1 MHPSAATG
9 VSEHGLVR
17 LDGLAVTYGAFH
29 ALHPLDLTIEHGD
42 FLAILGPSG
51 CGKTSLLRALGG
63 FQRPSSGRIFIDG
76 QDLTA
81 VGPEKRPTNTVFQGY
96 GLFPHLNVRQNIG
109 YGLRIAGRDRADI
122 AQRVEHIA
130 GLVRMQSFLDRPIDK
145 LSGGQRQ
152 RVALAR
158 ALVMRPKVLLLDE
171 PLAALDLKLRQTM
184 QEELRRIHREI
195 GGTFVFVT
203 HDQAEALSL
212 ATRIAVMNEG
222 HLVQIGSPEDI
233 YQRPRSR
240 FVATFLGEA
249 NVLEAARRSNRVTL
263 DAGGSFESKGQ
274 DGDLSIAVRP
284 ELIRIAPPAGTADI
298 TLQGRLLERI
308 YLGSH
313 LRYALALSDGSQLVV
328 AADAADQ
335 RNPHVPGQEL
345 TVGWTHDAQVL
356 LDS

>member
-1 MHPSAATG
+1 MKLSAASG
-9 VSEHGLVR
+9 VKDHGLVR
-17 LDGLAVTYGAFH
+17 LEGVSVAYGTFH
-29 ALHPLDLTIEHGD
+29 ALHPLDLTIAQGD

-51 CGKTSLLRALGG
+51 CGKTTLLRAIGG
-63 FQRPSSGRIFIDG
+63 FQRPSSGKILIDG
-76 QDLTA
+76 QDLTS

-109 YGLRIAGRDRADI
+109 YGLRIAGRSRADI
-122 AQRVEHIA
+122 AQSVEHIS
-130 GLVRMQSFLDRPIDK
+130 GLVRLQEFLDRPIDK

-171 PLAALDLKLRQTM
+171 PLAALDLKLRQAM

-222 HLVQIGSPEDI
+222 HLVQIGSPEEI
-233 YQRPRSR
+233 YERPRSR

-249 NVLEAARRSNRVTL
+249 NVLDARRRSNRVTL
-263 DAGGSFESKGQ
+263 AAGGSFEHRGQ
-274 DGDLSIAVRP
+274 DGDIAIAVRP
-284 ELIRIAPPAGTADI
+284 ELICIAPPPGTTDHI
-298 TLQGRLLERI
+298 LRGRLRDRI

-313 LRYALALSDGSQLVV
+313 LRYEIALADGSQLVV
-328 AADAADQ
+328 AADAADH
-335 RNPHVPGQEL
+335 RNAHAPGQEL
-345 TVGWTHDAQVL
+345 TVGWARDAQVL
-356 LDS
+356 LDK

>member
-1 MHPSAATG
+1 M
-9 VSEHGLVR
+9 SENGLVR
-17 LDGLAVTYGAFH
+17 LEGVSVSYGTFH
-29 ALHPLDLTIEHGD
+29 ALRPLDLTIGHGD

-51 CGKTSLLRALGG
+51 CGKTTLLRAIGG
-63 FQRPSSGRIFIDG
+63 FQRPTSGRILIDG
-76 QDLTA
+76 QDVTA
-81 VGPEKRPTNTVFQGY
+81 LGPEKRPSNTVFQGY

-109 YGLRIAGRDRADI
+109 YGLRIAGRGRPDI
-122 AQRVEHIA
+122 AREVEHIA
-130 GLVRMQSFLDRPIDK
+130 ALVRLQEYLDRPIDK

-203 HDQAEALSL
+203 HDQSEALSL

-222 HLVQIGSPEDI
+222 HLVQIGSPEEI
-233 YQRPRSR
+233 YQRPQSR

-249 NVLEAARRSNRVTL
+249 NVLAATRRAGQVTFA
-263 DAGGSFESKGQ
+263 AGGSFASKGS
-274 DGDLSIAVRP
+274 DGDIAIAVRP
-284 ELIRIAPPAGTADI
+284 EVIRIAPALGMADHI
-298 TLQGRLLERI
+298 IRGQVRDRV

-313 LRYALALSDGSQLVV
+313 LRYEIGLADGGRLVA
-328 AADAADQ
+328 AADATDR
-335 RNPHVPGQEL
+335 RNLHAPGDEV
-345 TVGWTHDAQVL
+345 TVGWAHDAQVL
-356 LDS
+356 LDK

>member
-1 MHPSAATG
+1 VKI
-9 VSEHGLVR
+9 VSENGLVR
-17 LDGLAVTYGAFH
+17 LEGVAVSYGTFH
-29 ALHPLDLTIEHGD
+29 ALRPLDLIIGHGD

-51 CGKTSLLRALGG
+51 CGKTTLLRAIGG
-63 FQRPSSGRIFIDG
+63 FQRPSAGRIHIDG
-76 QDLTA
+76 QDVTA
-81 VGPEKRPTNTVFQGY
+81 LGPEKRPSNTVFQGY

-109 YGLRIAGRDRADI
+109 YGLRIAGHGRADI
-122 AQRVEHIA
+122 AREVEHIS
-130 GLVRMQSFLDRPIDK
+130 GLVRLQDYLDRPIDK

-203 HDQAEALSL
+203 HDQSEALSL

-222 HLVQIGSPEDI
+222 HLVQIGSPEEI
-233 YQRPRSR
+233 YQRPNSR

-249 NVLEAARRSNRVTL
+249 NVLAATRRAGQVTL
-263 DAGGSFESKGQ
+263 AAGGSFASTGA
-274 DGDLSIAVRP
+274 DGDIAIAVRP
-284 ELIRIAPPAGTADI
+284 ELVRIAPAPGKADLVI
-298 TLQGRLLERI
+298 RGQVRDRV

-313 LRYALALSDGSQLVV
+313 LRYEIGLADGGRLVA
-328 AADAADQ
+328 AADAADP
-335 RNPHVPGQEL
+335 RNLHAPGTEIAI
-345 TVGWTHDAQVL
+345 GWAHDAQVL
-356 LDS
+356 LDK